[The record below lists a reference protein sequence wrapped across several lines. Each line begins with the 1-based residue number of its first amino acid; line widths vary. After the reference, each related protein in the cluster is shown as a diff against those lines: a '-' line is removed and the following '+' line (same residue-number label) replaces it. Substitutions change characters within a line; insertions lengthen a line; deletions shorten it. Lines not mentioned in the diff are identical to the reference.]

1 MNYPGWSIPAAHG
14 NTPSCRRSTER
25 IPAQTSRAGAAI
37 PAVPTFPKGFPSPI
51 FPLLSPSPCT
61 RPPSLGF
68 PASRGLTG
76 VFSRRAGLLHS
87 RHGLGDRRLSRF
99 NLQDKHPGAGAC
111 SVLSPGTRRSS
122 TRLRA
127 LPTPPGVPPHL
138 RAREVPQLC
147 SRAGLELGGRKSPP
161 REPLGG
167 FLRNGSSW
175 SFHGPDGC
183 GKGWKMSI
191 KTPNVTLSAAQGA
204 DPVKNQAVCLQ
215 KSPFYGLS
223 F

>member
-1 MNYPGWSIPAAHG
+1 MQKEHG
-14 NTPSCRRSTER
+14 KDSC
-25 IPAQTSRAGAAI
+25 PN
-37 PAVPTFPKGFPSPI
+37 FPSRCRNPGCANLSQGI
-51 FPLLSPSPCT
+51 SQPHFPPPFSLSPCT

-111 SVLSPGTRRSS
+111 SVLSPGTRRSRA
-122 TRLRA
+122 RLRA
-127 LPTPPGVPPHL
+127 LPTPPGVPPRL

-147 SRAGLELGGRKSPP
+147 SRAGLELGGRKFPL

-175 SFHGPDGC
+175 SFHGPDGWGERVEDEYQNTKCDPEC
-183 GKGWKMSI
+183 GSR
-191 KTPNVTLSAAQGA
+191 
-204 DPVKNQAVCLQ
+204 C
-215 KSPFYGLS
+215 
-223 F
+223 